1 MKLYLDVCCLNRPFD
16 DQNQDRIHLES
27 EAIMTILRRIE
38 TGHWTWLNS
47 SVVLYEV
54 NQIPNSERKHRI
66 LKMCSKAATVLKLN
80 PEIYTIADCLHKL
93 GFKSYDGLHLACA
106 KQAKVDIFLTTD
118 DKLLKKAKNNQ
129 DIIQLAVDNPL
140 HWLQGVL

>member
-1 MKLYLDVCCLNRPFD
+1 M
-16 DQNQDRIHLES
+16 
-27 EAIMTILRRIE
+27 
-38 TGHWTWLNS
+38 
-47 SVVLYEV
+47 
-54 NQIPNSERKHRI
+54 PNSDRKHRI

-80 PEIYTIADCLHKL
+80 PEIYTIAECLNKL

-129 DIIQLAVDNPL
+129 DVIQLAVDNPL
-140 HWLQGVL
+140 HWLQEVL